1 MNKNTTLVEREFD
14 TKIENYVENYVCK
27 ILEAENFNTLNYL
40 RARRSENKNIIR
52 SGDMTFLSID
62 TDALAPYS
70 TNISEK
76 EFLKIVEANIEK
88 PHKRSGRYQRHLFS
102 HYKKALELEDNGYIE
117 DTLKKAIELRQ
128 NITYARVLMRN
139 KRFMKEWR
147 RNFANYTPIA
157 ELKDSGRMR
166 KINIIL
172 HRIE

>member
-27 ILEAENFNTLNYL
+27 ILEAENFNGLNYL
-40 RARRSENKNIIR
+40 RARKSTNNNIIR
-52 SGDMTFLSID
+52 SGDYEFISVD
-62 TDALAPYS
+62 TSAFAPYS

-76 EFLKIVEANIEK
+76 EFLKIVEANIEE

-102 HYKKALELEDNGYIE
+102 NYKRAVELEDNGYIE
-117 DTLKKAIELRQ
+117 DTLKKAIELKQ
-128 NITYARVLMRN
+128 NMTYAKVLMKN

-147 RNFANYTPIA
+147 RNFANYTPLA

-172 HRIE
+172 NRIE